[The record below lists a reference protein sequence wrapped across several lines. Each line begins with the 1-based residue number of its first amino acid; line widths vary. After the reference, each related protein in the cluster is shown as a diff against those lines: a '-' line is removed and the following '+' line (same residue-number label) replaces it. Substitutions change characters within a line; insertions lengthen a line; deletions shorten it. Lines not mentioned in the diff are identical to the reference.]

1 MVLSAAMCFL
11 ELEIIRHKTM
21 EVAWR
26 RQWCTGKH
34 ADSEIGLLRLNTV
47 YPIPLSFPEE
57 KQYTYEIIILRVCL
71 SFQRLY
77 QLNDF
82 H

>member
-1 MVLSAAMCFL
+1 MKAV
-11 ELEIIRHKTM
+11 
-21 EVAWR
+21 WR
-26 RQWCTGKH
+26 KQWRTGKQT
-34 ADSEIGLLRLNTV
+34 DSEIGLLHLNIV

-57 KQYTYEIIILRVCL
+57 KQHTYEIIILRVCL